1 VVEIQR
7 RMQAISMA
15 FLQPVSINHTPYV
28 LRELQ
33 PTEDRVSLNRSKR
46 SLTDIKKVIAIMG
59 SVVAW
64 GQLRS
69 SGRQGSAITDELIEF
84 SKGKK
89 WKDELLKASYEFAKD
104 TLLDAATFATA
115 FDDGEFRLD

>member
-1 VVEIQR
+1 
-7 RMQAISMA
+7 MQAISMA
-15 FLQPVSINHTPYV
+15 FLKPVSINHTPYL